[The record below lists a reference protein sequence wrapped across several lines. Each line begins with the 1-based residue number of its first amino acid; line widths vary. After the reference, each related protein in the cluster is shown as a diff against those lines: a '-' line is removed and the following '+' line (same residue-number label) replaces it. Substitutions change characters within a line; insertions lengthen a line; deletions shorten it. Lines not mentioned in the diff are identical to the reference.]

1 MRYICLL
8 TNQKY
13 KIYQLKKIL
22 KINIIDEDKINIFL
36 NNFASKKIILDRLSC
51 SIAYI
56 NLLKNKINISNKND
70 PIYNMKSIKNDIEI
84 KNFIKS
90 HIFDGVAVIKFL
102 YWIKNYKKKLS
113 ELDAV
118 KKLNFFRKKK

>member
-1 MRYICLL
+1 M
-8 TNQKY
+8 
-13 KIYQLKKIL
+13 

-56 NLLKNKINISNKND
+56 NLIKNKINISNKND

-84 KNFIKS
+84 KK
-90 HIFDGVAVIKFL
+90 L
-102 YWIKNYKKKLS
+102 YKITYC
-113 ELDAV
+113 
-118 KKLNFFRKKK
+118 

>member
-1 MRYICLL
+1 ML
-8 TNQKY
+8 
-13 KIYQLKKIL
+13 
-22 KINIIDEDKINIFL
+22 
-36 NNFASKKIILDRLSC
+36 SKKIILDRLSC
-51 SIAYI
+51 SVAYT

-102 YWIKNYKKKLS
+102 YWIKNYKKSLS